1 MASDAVYSIFGHAIS
16 SGEVLI
22 ASAVMFFLAAVLFIF
37 SRKRRVKLERSW
49 TTDELMLHL
58 SRIADSLDRL
68 AARPPVVVQSG
79 QLEDGSATAAVGTES
94 RSIPYS
100 MFGREFQQGH

>member
-1 MASDAVYSIFGHAIS
+1 MASDTIYSIFGHAIS
-16 SGEVLI
+16 SGQVLV
-22 ASAVMFFLAAVLFIF
+22 ASAVMLFLSGVLFIF

-49 TTDELMLHL
+49 ATDELMLHL
-58 SRIADSLDRL
+58 SRIADSLDHL

-79 QLEDGSATAAVGTES
+79 KLEDGTSAAAVGTEA
-94 RSIPYS
+94 RTIPYS